1 MRRTSLLFLIALAP
15 FGCKKDAP
23 EEATPTPAVA
33 KPILNPATVPAN
45 PFAVAKTPNAANPQD
60 PAQAMAQLGNMMAA
74 TQQGGGKTVGWREIA
89 PILVDDAAGW
99 KGEAPA
105 KGETSAM
112 GAFSVSE
119 VSRSYKKDAVTAHV
133 KIVDTNMNAM
143 LAAGFNMARTVN
155 VDASDHYNRPIDVGG
170 QPGVEEWHDNKTG
183 KITALVA
190 GRFIVEVNASGVPDT
205 KGLAELTGKL
215 DLGKLA
221 SLK

>member
-1 MRRTSLLFLIALAP
+1 MRRTSVLFLIALAP
-15 FGCKKDAP
+15 FGCKKDTP
-23 EEATPTPAVA
+23 EEAAPAAAA

-45 PFAVAKTPNAANPQD
+45 PLAKPGAGNPQD

-74 TQQGGGKTVGWREIA
+74 TQQGGGKTVSWREIV

-99 KGEAPA
+99 KGEEAA
-105 KGETSAM
+105 KGETNAM

-119 VSRSYKKDAVTAHV
+119 ASRHYKKDGVTAKV

-143 LAAGFNMARTVN
+143 LAAGFNMARMAN
-155 VDASDHYNRPIDVGG
+155 VDASDHYNRPIDIAG
-170 QPGVEEWHDNKTG
+170 QPGVEEWHSSKSG
-183 KITALVA
+183 KVTVLVA
-190 GRFIVEVNASGVPDT
+190 GRFIVEVEASGIADT

-221 SLK
+221 SMK